1 MTMTTREVEDPIDRL
16 VRLLRKLPGVG
27 ERTALRLAVH
37 LVQAPAGQPEDLA
50 HAILEIRGSLRECLR
65 CRNISRS
72 DLCPVCSDGKRD
84 LALLCIVG
92 SVQDLLAIERSG
104 SFRGRYYVLGGYI
117 APLDGHGPEDID
129 TGRIIRLAVEDG
141 AQEIILATNPT
152 VEGDATANFL
162 AAALKETG
170 ARITRIATGIQ
181 HGGEIEYADP
191 VSLTRSLAGRREY

>member
-1 MTMTTREVEDPIDRL
+1 MMARDIEDPVDLL
-16 VRLLRKLPGVG
+16 VQLLRKLPGVG
-27 ERTALRLAVH
+27 ERTART
-37 LVQAPAGQPEDLA
+37 
-50 HAILEIRGSLRECLR
+50 R

-72 DLCPVCSDGKRD
+72 EFCPVCSDEKRD
-84 LALLCIVG
+84 RASLCIVG

-104 SFRGRYYVLGGYI
+104 AFRGRYYVLGGYI

-129 TGRIIRLAVEDG
+129 TGRIVRMVAEEGVDEV
-141 AQEIILATNPT
+141 ILATNPT

-162 AAALKETG
+162 AGALKDAG

-191 VSLTRSLAGRREY
+191 VSVSRALGGRRQF